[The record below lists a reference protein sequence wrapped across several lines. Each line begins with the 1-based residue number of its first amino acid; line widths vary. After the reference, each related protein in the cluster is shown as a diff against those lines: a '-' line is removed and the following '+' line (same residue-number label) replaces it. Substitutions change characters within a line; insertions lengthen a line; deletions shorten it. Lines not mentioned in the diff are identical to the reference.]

1 MFSICVCVVEME
13 EGFKDP
19 LVRTVFATWEFQ
31 LIQFF

>member
-1 MFSICVCVVEME
+1 MFSIFVHVVEME

-19 LVRTVFATWEFQ
+19 LVRTVFGIWEFQ